1 VGWDVPYEFEF
12 QAGANNSQVLPKVNY
27 EVITPDYFKTVG
39 TSLLQG
45 RDFDDHDS
53 EMGEPVVIIS
63 RTLAERVRLAGHT
76 PVGSRIR
83 LGSGTRW
90 NRVVGVSSD
99 ARYRSITQPGE
110 DIFAPYSQ
118 ASQPTNY
125 VVIRGTRPAE
135 ELSALVRSKLAELD
149 SNQAVASVATI
160 GELIDNN
167 AARHRFNMMLLLW
180 FGACAAILAA
190 SGVYSV
196 IAETMTARQNE
207 IAIRIALG
215 ASKVRMAR
223 DIVSRTVVLVLIGEA
238 IGSSI
243 VAAFAR
249 VDSELFYGVSPR
261 DPLVLV
267 CVAAFL
273 FIVSLGAAF
282 WRAWPAGGRD
292 PQALLRAN

>member
-12 QAGANNSQVLPKVNY
+12 QAERHDSRVLPKINY

-39 TSLLQG
+39 TSLLEG

-53 EMGEPVVIIS
+53 EMGEPVVIVS
-63 RTLAERVRLAGHT
+63 RTLAQRVLLAGHT
-76 PVGSRIR
+76 PLGSRIR

-110 DIFAPYSQ
+110 DIFAPYLQ
-118 ASQPTNY
+118 APQPTNY
-125 VVIRGTRPAE
+125 VAIRGTRPAE

-238 IGSSI
+238 IGSCI

-249 VDSELFYGVSPR
+249 MDFELFYGVSPR

-282 WRAWPAGGRD
+282 WRAWSAAGRD